1 MMKRPVMLIVVVGLV
16 SVLLT
21 LALQAQEKAAPTKPG
36 AATPA
41 ASPAI
46 SPTSSPAAATTG
58 EVVYTFT
65 DETQMREFAQMWTKR
80 QAALT
85 RLAVLQG
92 YLNVEQA
99 SLGQLNEEL
108 LSKYHL
114 DVKKNYSLDTD
125 RKVLLE
131 REQTDAEAAQTGQPA
146 LAGNATAGEEP
157 KP

>member
-1 MMKRPVMLIVVVGLV
+1 MKRPLTLILVAGLV

-21 LALQAQEKAAPTKPG
+21 LALQAQEKAAPSKPV

-41 ASPAI
+41 TAPAVP
-46 SPTSSPAAATTG
+46 PTGT
-58 EVVYTFT
+58 VVYTFP

-85 RLAVLQG
+85 RMAVLQG

-99 SLGQLNEEL
+99 ALGQLNEEL

-114 DVKKNYSLDTD
+114 DVKKNYSLDTE

-131 REQTDAEAAQTGQPA
+131 REQPAAEAAQEGQNA
-146 LAGNATAGEEP
+146 LPGTTTTTAGEKP

>member
-1 MMKRPVMLIVVVGLV
+1 MKRPLTLILVAGLV

-21 LALQAQEKAAPTKPG
+21 LALQAQEKAAPAATPSKPA

-41 ASPAI
+41 TAPAVP
-46 SPTSSPAAATTG
+46 PTGT
-58 EVVYTFT
+58 VVYTFP

-85 RLAVLQG
+85 RMAVLQG

-99 SLGQLNEEL
+99 ALGQLNEEL

-114 DVKKNYSLDTD
+114 DVKKNYSLDTE

-131 REQTDAEAAQTGQPA
+131 REQPAAEAAQEGQNA
-146 LAGNATAGEEP
+146 LPGTTTTTAGEKP